1 MKILITGIAGF
12 AARHFLDYLNVIEPG
27 SEVAGIYHETLPEF
41 DVKKLGN
48 LTITFYQLSLLE
60 KDKFAAV
67 LQECKPAFI
76 LHLAGKSSVANS
88 WKDPSGSITDN
99 TNFFLNIVES
109 VRVLNWPCRILSVG
123 STEEYGNAN
132 AGLPLKETDCP
143 EPASPYG
150 VARVLQQKLV
160 AIYANSYKLDIVHTR
175 SFNHIGPNQKPEYV
189 IASFAK
195 QVVQQDMEG
204 KKEIILKTGDV
215 NVVRDFSDVR
225 DVVKAYYQLLYKG
238 RKGQTYNVCSGNGYV
253 LKDIIQLLAKKIG
266 KPVHDSIDEE
276 KFRPAENKTILGSFE
291 KINKE
296 TGWKPEISI
305 EKSIEDIIEYWRGIL
320 SDIAKKQ

>member
-12 AARHFLDYLNVIEPG
+12 AARHFLDYINEKEPG
-27 SEVAGIYHETLPEF
+27 SEVAGIYHETLPAF
-41 DVKKLGN
+41 SADQLSN
-48 LTITFYQLSLLE
+48 LKISLYKLSLLD

-67 LQECKPAFI
+67 LKEFRPDYI
-76 LHLAGKSSVANS
+76 LHLAGRSSVANS
-88 WKDPSGSITDN
+88 WKDPAGSITDN
-99 TNFFLNIVES
+99 TNFFLNIVET
-109 VRVLNWPCRILSVG
+109 VRAMQLKCRILSVG

-160 AIYANSYKLDIVHTR
+160 AIYANTYDIDIVHTR
-175 SFNHIGPNQKPEYV
+175 SFNHIGPYQKPEYV

-195 QVVQQDMEG
+195 QMVQQDLEG
-204 KKEIILKTGDV
+204 KEEIILKTGDV
-215 NVVRDFSDVR
+215 SVIRDFSDVR
-225 DVVKAYYQLLYKG
+225 DVVKAYYELLYKG

-266 KPVHDSIDEE
+266 KPVHDSIDE
-276 KFRPAENKTILGSFE
+276 KNFRPSENKTIVGSYE
-291 KINKE
+291 KIKKE
-296 TGWKPEISI
+296 TGWEPEINI
-305 EKSIEDIIEYWRGIL
+305 EKSMEDIIEYWRSSL
-320 SDIAKKQ
+320 R